1 MCGTFIPSRISLF
14 TRGYNVPDADNRWQK
29 IQSDGT
35 FNFGNQ
41 LKLMNIIF
49 SLPGNIPSYPAKS
62 NYLLFVS
69 VLLSILINIF
79 DRLFHQQLQR

>member
-1 MCGTFIPSRISLF
+1 MALSFP
-14 TRGYNVPDADNRWQK
+14 RGYLYSLVDIMCLTQIIDGKK